1 MTGFQANGP
10 VTRGVVRAGLLQRAG
25 SGRTGIGPQRPA
37 GQGCGQGVVMNVRR
51 QIGQR
56 DAEHG
61 GNVDGRAAA
70 EAIAAARK
78 PVVMAMLV
86 KRRLSLAVRMLL
98 RAGIVASR
106 VQMKR
111 GMGVAAGES
120 ERQQQDDA
128 AQEQGPLHGMITFLR
143 RVE

>member
-1 MTGFQANGP
+1 MLLGA
-10 VTRGVVRAGLLQRAG
+10 RLVVRA
-25 SGRTGIGPQRPA
+25 
-37 GQGCGQGVVMNVRR
+37 
-51 QIGQR
+51 
-56 DAEHG
+56 
-61 GNVDGRAAA
+61 
-70 EAIAAARK
+70 
-78 PVVMAMLV
+78 
-86 KRRLSLAVRMLL
+86 
-98 RAGIVASR
+98 